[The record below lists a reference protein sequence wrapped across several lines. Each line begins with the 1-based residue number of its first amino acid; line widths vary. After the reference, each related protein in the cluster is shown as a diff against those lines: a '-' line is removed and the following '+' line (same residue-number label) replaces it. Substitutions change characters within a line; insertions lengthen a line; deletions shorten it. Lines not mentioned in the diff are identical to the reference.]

1 MMSVQQN
8 RNWLRMKNKR
18 RALHLQI
25 KVKSNPLPYWNHFKT
40 KKKKK
45 KKREKWKIRWK
56 DLSIGSAGVAM
67 ATLQV
72 LPLLVVLLFFL
83 FRFQTSQKTLFTFGL
98 CSVQFFLMLQLFLER
113 RRSTTSVRFC
123 VINRRF
129 FVNSAGLVST
139 DSIGTIATFLLH
151 LISHSNHLGSNFS
164 QDRPRILLDSRR
176 LFGGGRGWAE
186 WVKKVLFDWL
196 WLPFLHW

>member
-1 MMSVQQN
+1 
-8 RNWLRMKNKR
+8 
-18 RALHLQI
+18 
-25 KVKSNPLPYWNHFKT
+25 
-40 KKKKK
+40 
-45 KKREKWKIRWK
+45 
-56 DLSIGSAGVAM
+56 M

-176 LFGGGRGWAE
+176 LFGGGGAGRSGLKRFCLIGCGFLSFID
-186 WVKKVLFDWL
+186 KKFPVIGRILEGFSRIFKRCPRRFETVEIRFTKGKNHWHRPLGGLVSSLNVNRWL
-196 WLPFLHW
+196 TDSYGFLR